1 MIQGPVPKRDV
12 LFVSEGTPCQCLHGP
27 YESLKVVSDPTG
39 PAQGRHRVLRD
50 GLFILLPGY
59 LQAADRYWY
68 VVPEVGNHGVGFR
81 VARTYQLF
89 ALTTL
94 HDVVGS

>member
-1 MIQGPVPKRDV
+1 
-12 LFVSEGTPCQCLHGP
+12 LFLRAPPANAWYGP
-27 YESLKVVSDPTG
+27 YESPKGISDLTG

-50 GLFILLPGY
+50 GLFILLPEY
-59 LQAADRYWY
+59 LHAADRYWY